1 MLWPI
6 GPSKRLTASRTAM
19 KSSKFWVMRS
29 WIIWPTKTWSST
41 RCSKSIMCKSV
52 GHRSTLR
59 KKIFCRLM
67 PTRPRVCLP
76 RTNFWRNL
84 FAYSAYKNISFTIRK
99 SRVVIS
105 TLVRKCPTGKSR
117 NLSSSGLK
125 RPKLIA
131 ISLIHSRKTSK
142 SITGT

>member
-19 KSSKFWVMRS
+19 KSSKFWATRS
-29 WIIWPTKTWSST
+29 WIIWSTKTWSST
-41 RCSKSIMCKSV
+41 RCSKSTMCKSV

-59 KKIFCRLM
+59 KKIFSHLM
-67 PTRPRVCLP
+67 PTRQRVCLP
-76 RTNFWRNL
+76 KTNFWRNL
-84 FAYSAYKNISFTIRK
+84 YAYSASKNISFTIRK

-105 TLVRKCPTGKSR
+105 KLVRKCPNGKSR
-117 NLSSSGLK
+117 NLSSSGPK
-125 RPKLIA
+125 RLKLIA
-131 ISLIHSRKTSK
+131 LSLIHLEKTSK